1 MAVDPAIL
9 AVFGPIPAGVDLTDS
24 DVNVN
29 NGAVIAMLCLSTV
42 AVILRF
48 VARVTLRNALMADDW
63 AIIIALVSYLFNF
76 IKLICSLGIDLGI
89 SKGLY
94 RCYDWY
100 QCRSGTGS
108 GRHIWAVSL
117 DELMQLYKL
126 LFSYTFLYASSCT
139 WTRISILFF
148 YRRIFSPL
156 EIYLKVALAIAGFL
170 AISYP
175 IVIWVTMSTACKPVS
190 YFWTQFSGTEGKCI
204 DVNKFFLALGIINM
218 INDIIILVIPFP
230 RIIRL
235 QMSARKKIAI
245 CAIMAVGIFACVA
258 SIVRIYYLHVFSNA
272 IDVTWLMGPVF
283 IWSTIEPSVAMVCAC
298 LPHLAPL
305 ARLARQTIF
314 SSLHS
319 HKSKTGDSWR
329 PPHSLTRPDQEPQRK
344 IIFGSSGVKFD
355 YGLAQMRRDAN
366 DDEIG
371 LTNYVTSNPNHTK
384 NSSVESVSEDYHR
397 GHTITVQ
404 SSFAQATTSRP
415 PS

>member
-1 MAVDPAIL
+1 
-9 AVFGPIPAGVDLTDS
+9 
-24 DVNVN
+24 
-29 NGAVIAMLCLSTV
+29 
-42 AVILRF
+42 
-48 VARVTLRNALMADDW
+48 
-63 AIIIALVSYLFNF
+63 
-76 IKLICSLGIDLGI
+76 
-89 SKGLY
+89 
-94 RCYDWY
+94 
-100 QCRSGTGS
+100 
-108 GRHIWAVSL
+108 
-117 DELMQLYKL
+117 MQLYKVSLAICHRWRFSCESVDFNVTIDLIQL

-156 EIYLKVALAIAGFL
+156 EIYLKMALAVAGFL
-170 AISYP
+170 TISYP

-190 YFWTQFSGTEGKCI
+190 HFWTQFSGTEGKCI

-230 RIIRL
+230 RIIQL
-235 QMSARKKIAI
+235 QMSTRKKIAI
-245 CAIMAVGIFACVA
+245 CAIMAVGILLVPFLVSCLCLRNTKLTNSQSACVA
-258 SIVRIYYLHVFSNA
+258 SIVRIYYLHVFSNS

-314 SSLHS
+314 TSLHS
-319 HKSKTGDSWR
+319 HKSKTGDSGR
-329 PPHSLTRPDQEPQRK
+329 PPHSLARSGQEPQRK

-355 YGLAQMRRDAN
+355 YGLAQMKRDAN

-397 GHTITVQ
+397 DHTITVQ

>member
-9 AVFGPIPAGVDLTDS
+9 AVFGPVSAGVDLAES
-24 DVNVN
+24 HVSVN

-63 AIIIALVSYLFNF
+63 AIIIALAC
-76 IKLICSLGIDLGI
+76 IGATTGI
-89 SKGLY
+89 SVAG
-94 RCYDWY
+94 
-100 QCRSGTGS
+100 SGTGS

-117 DELMQLYKL
+117 DELMELYKL

-148 YRRIFSPL
+148 YKRVFSPL
-156 EIYLKVALAIAGFL
+156 EMYLKVALAIAVFL
-170 AISYP
+170 TISYP
-175 IVIWVTMSTACKPVS
+175 IVIWVTMSTACKPAS
-190 YFWTQFSGTEGKCI
+190 HFWTQFSGTEGKCI
-204 DVNKFFLALGIINM
+204 GVNKFFLALGIINM
-218 INDIIILVIPFP
+218 MNDIIILVIPFP

-258 SIVRIYYLHVFSNA
+258 SIVRIYYLHVFTNA

-314 SSLHS
+314 TSLHS
-319 HKSKTGDSWR
+319 QKSKTGDSGR
-329 PPHSLTRPDQEPQRK
+329 PHHTLDRSGQEPQRK
-344 IIFGSSGVKFD
+344 LIFGSAGVKFD
-355 YGLAQMRRDAN
+355 YGLAQMKRDAN

-371 LTNYVTSNPNHTK
+371 LTNYVTTNPNHTK
-384 NSSVESVSEDYHR
+384 NSSVESVSDYYHR
-397 GHTITVQ
+397 DHTIRVQ
-404 SSFAQATTSRP
+404 SSFAQAETSRP
-415 PS
+415 HS